1 MVHGLSIP
9 LAHVSLI
16 NHNDIPL
23 AKIVHDKDFF
33 QGRRPSEKSHSQRGL
48 GLPNTLPRKMNTII
62 TCKDPIIINHPLV

>member
-1 MVHGLSIP
+1 MEKKMVHGLSIP

-33 QGRRPSEKSHSQRGL
+33 SKVADQVKKVTHKGVLVCQILFQEK
-48 GLPNTLPRKMNTII
+48 
-62 TCKDPIIINHPLV
+62 